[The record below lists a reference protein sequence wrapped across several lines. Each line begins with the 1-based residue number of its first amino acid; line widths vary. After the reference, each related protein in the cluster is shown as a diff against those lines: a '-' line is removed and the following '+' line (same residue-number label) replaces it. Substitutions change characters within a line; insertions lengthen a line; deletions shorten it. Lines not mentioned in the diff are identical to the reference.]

1 MPGPVSLTVAK
12 IYPSELCVV
21 SVRVPRPSIA
31 WTALAQAHATRH
43 VWFEVE
49 NNATFFIGGS
59 RDGKMQNFLTP
70 AAFYV
75 VRQKEWKATHPYFII
90 DGGMQIA
97 TSGFHTY
104 NHNLISEM
112 RMIF

>member
-1 MPGPVSLTVAK
+1 
-12 IYPSELCVV
+12 
-21 SVRVPRPSIA
+21 
-31 WTALAQAHATRH
+31 
-43 VWFEVE
+43 
-49 NNATFFIGGS
+49 
-59 RDGKMQNFLTP
+59 
-70 AAFYV
+70 

-97 TSGFHTY
+97 TSGFYTY